1 MFISA
6 DQLLCHAVGDYLLQ
20 SDWMALNKT
29 KRWVP
34 AIVHALTYAIPF
46 LFLCQSLWA
55 MLVIIGTH
63 AVIDRL
69 RLARYVVW
77 AKNWFAPWVG
87 EVVEPSNWSGDSPRS
102 HRWRRPNPPWAECR
116 GNGYPADRPA
126 WLTTWLL
133 IIADNVIHVIINGI
147 ALRYL

>member
-1 MFISA
+1 MLISS

-29 KRWVP
+29 KRWAP
-34 AIVHALTYAIPF
+34 AIIHAMTYAIPF
-46 LFLCQSLWA
+46 LLLRPSLLA
-55 MLVIIGTH
+55 LAVIVGTH
-63 AVIDRL
+63 AIIDRL

-77 AKNWFAPWVG
+77 AKNWIAPWDVTTATG
-87 EVVEPSNWSGDSPRS
+87 HDVTWIP
-102 HRWRRPNPPWAECR
+102 PNKPWAECS
-116 GNGYPADRPA
+116 GNGYPIDRPA

-133 IIADNVIHVIINGI
+133 IIADNVIHVVINGI

>member
-1 MFISA
+1 MLISA

-29 KRWVP
+29 KRWAP
-34 AIVHALTYAIPF
+34 AVIHAMTYAIPF
-46 LFLCQSLWA
+46 LLLCPSLLA
-55 MLVIIGTH
+55 LAVIAGTH
-63 AVIDRL
+63 AIIDRL

-77 AKNWFAPWVG
+77 AKNWFAP
-87 EVVEPSNWSGDSPRS
+87 SSQRT
-102 HRWRRPNPPWAECR
+102 PPWSECS
-116 GNGYPADRPA
+116 GNGYPTDRPA

-133 IIADNVIHVIINGI
+133 IIADNIIHVIINGI

>member
-1 MFISA
+1 MLISA

-29 KRWVP
+29 KRWAP
-34 AIVHALTYAIPF
+34 AVIHAMTYAIPF
-46 LFLCQSLWA
+46 LLLRPSLLA
-55 MLVIIGTH
+55 LVVIVGTH
-63 AVIDRL
+63 AIIDRL

-77 AKNWFAPWVG
+77 AKNWMAPW
-87 EVVEPSNWSGDSPRS
+87 SGKVIDAEDG
-102 HRWRRPNPPWAECR
+102 HHIRRHIWIAPNPPWAECS
-116 GNGYPADRPA
+116 GNGYPTDRPA

-133 IIADNVIHVIINGI
+133 IIADNIIHVIINGI